1 MKERESEDR
10 IKKSFYFNIGFCKL
24 WSEYP
29 FYHPEN
35 LCAQFEDKRNV
46 LKQSV
51 EIDTNK
57 PVGNGKEADATEVK
71 AVNSEGF

>member
-1 MKERESEDR
+1 MGVSVHFITQKIFVRSLKIKE
-10 IKKSFYFNIGFCKL
+10 
-24 WSEYP
+24 
-29 FYHPEN
+29 
-35 LCAQFEDKRNV
+35 NV